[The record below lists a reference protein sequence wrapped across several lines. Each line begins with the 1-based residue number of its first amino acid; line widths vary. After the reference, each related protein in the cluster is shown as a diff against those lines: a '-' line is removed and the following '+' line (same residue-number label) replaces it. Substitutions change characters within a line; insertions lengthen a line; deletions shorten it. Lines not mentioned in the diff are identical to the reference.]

1 MAKTV
6 VVVGA
11 TGGQGGSVISALLGR
26 PGIHIRGITR
36 NIHSPK
42 AQTLAA
48 KGVEMVTADLDNES
62 TLAKAFEGASVI
74 WAVTDFFEPFSK
86 HGPELAMEIEHNQ
99 GVNMARAASKTTTL
113 EHYIWSTLANPM
125 KISNGKYLIPHFEE
139 LLKKTTFLWVTYFA
153 SNLLLPLFLPN
164 KLESAGKY
172 VWLQPTPPTTP
183 VVAVGNQEK
192 NVGIFVSAILDH
204 PELTLP
210 GKFVRADTESLTKG
224 ELLEIWGRVTGKPT
238 QYVQISLD
246 DFDSLFPQ
254 WGREMGLMLKFW
266 EEVGE
271 KSWSGEEGILSGN
284 DLGVKYLEGV
294 EEAFGHFDW
303 NL

>member
-11 TGGQGGSVISALLGR
+11 TGGQGAR
-26 PGIHIRGITR
+26 
-36 NIHSPK
+36 PK

-125 KISNGKYLIPHFEE
+125 KISNGKYLIPHFEGKNRVDDFIKSDQE